1 VVAEA
6 TGSGVAWIEVT
17 GNEHAAEFYGSAG
30 FVRVGD
36 EQTLSVPRRGCAG
49 TCRHDAGDSGYCTPG
64 GNLIA

>member
-36 EQTLSVPRRGCAG
+36 EQTLFGAAPRLR
-49 TCRHDAGDSGYCTPG
+49 RDLSP
-64 GNLIA
+64 